1 MWLHPKT
8 EDPSKLESMAGVP
21 SGTHEA
27 YLIVKEYCDLADKTV
42 DEALLPHHSIKS
54 SGAAKDVAPAMF
66 NTMLRHRENVT
77 KYVFFLKT
85 GFGEFVHPDGDDE
98 IHYGGD
104 VEGEE
109 AQRILDLNAIP
120 FDAEFTEGLEWL
132 SSFED

>member
-42 DEALLPHHSIKS
+42 DEASCLTTALSRH
-54 SGAAKDVAPAMF
+54 AAKDVAPAMF

-98 IHYGGD
+98 IHFGGD

-109 AQRILDLNAIP
+109 ARRILDLNAIP